1 MSNLHVCLKDSRGL
15 FLSSTI
21 MGENSPVVNSQRG
34 RKDETCMMTRTS
46 MGSLSSQRVRGMKP

>member
-34 RKDETCMMTRTS
+34 RKDE
-46 MGSLSSQRVRGMKP
+46 PA